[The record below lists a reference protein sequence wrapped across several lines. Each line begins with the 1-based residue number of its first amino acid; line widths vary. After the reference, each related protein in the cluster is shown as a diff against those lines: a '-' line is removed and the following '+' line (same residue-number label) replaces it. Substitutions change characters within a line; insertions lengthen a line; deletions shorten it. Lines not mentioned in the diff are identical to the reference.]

1 MQIIIKPSYLQNIR
15 RLSGDGFFL
24 GLTNQNVF
32 GIATKNN
39 GHAKTQF
46 DILSAYSDKFSC
58 IEWKTDFQRLID
70 ESVMHQIDM
79 ARFHHVFVRLEC
91 NNNTFKENGV
101 LHTDHWGQFI

>member
-15 RLSGDGFFL
+15 RLSGDGIFV

-32 GIATKNN
+32 GIGTENKE
-39 GHAKTQF
+39 HAKTQF

-70 ESVMHQIDM
+70 EPVLHQIGIVGIPY
-79 ARFHHVFVRLEC
+79 FFVRLEC
-91 NNNTFKENGV
+91 NNNIFKENGA
-101 LHTDHWGQFI
+101 